1 MRSRIVEIPK
11 PTSGA
16 IWCSTFSRVS
26 KAFDMSITVMG
37 QKIDMPLFC
46 APTALQRLF
55 HHDGERAFAKA
66 AEKFGT
72 MFGRLL
78 PFRRLVDFQH
88 RREISLAQLGRLG
101 LELMLKLSQLGFIGI
116 AGFRKPGDLVRGLD
130 KLQHGQFGA
139 LHGSGRPSRA
149 VRQEFI
155 GLAAA

>member
-1 MRSRIVEIPK
+1 MAGYISVRSNLDFGSDR
-11 PTSGA
+11 
-16 IWCSTFSRVS
+16 
-26 KAFDMSITVMG
+26 
-37 QKIDMPLFC
+37 
-46 APTALQRLF
+46 
-55 HHDGERAFAKA
+55 GERAVARA

>member
-1 MRSRIVEIPK
+1 MLRLS
-11 PTSGA
+11 
-16 IWCSTFSRVS
+16 
-26 KAFDMSITVMG
+26 
-37 QKIDMPLFC
+37 
-46 APTALQRLF
+46 ALQRLF
-55 HHDGERAFAKA
+55 HHDGERAVAKA
-66 AEKFGT
+66 AGKFGT

-78 PFRRLVDFQH
+78 LFRGLMDFQH

-149 VRQEFI
+149 ASRLLSGSLEASALRSKD
-155 GLAAA
+155 G